1 MRVTKAVREYIEKQ
15 VRAKVE
21 QKYEWEKNEAKR
33 ISDIKN
39 DISQRAREAAF
50 EAAKAVLNEAKEHLD
65 VLEYEEPNYD
75 RVSFY
80 GLSDSIH
87 LKDACYLNSVHKW
100 HRRMDSEVNEKV
112 QDIIVTLELGGN
124 KADLDRMLSEL

>member
-21 QKYEWEKNEAKR
+21 QKYDWEKNEAKR
-33 ISDIKN
+33 ICDIKN
-39 DISQRAREAAF
+39 DIAQRAREAAF
-50 EAAKAVLNEAKEHLD
+50 EAAKVILDEAKKHLD

-75 RVSFY
+75 RISFY
-80 GLSDSIH
+80 GLSDSIR
-87 LKDACYLNSVHKW
+87 LKDSCYINSVHKW
-100 HRRMDSEVNEKV
+100 RSRMNDEINEKV